1 MYAIETDKAG
11 SHLTFAFTSP
21 FQEHV
26 KFLFTSYKCKHDVR
40 TLPLAAV
47 DPILEIAHAEHSY
60 SSELLK

>member
-1 MYAIETDKAG
+1 MYAIGIDKAG

-26 KFLFTSYKCKHDVR
+26 KFLFASCQCKHYVQ

-60 SSELLK
+60 CSELLK